1 MVKNLIK
8 QLNKSEFL
16 KNALMLITGTVIA
29 QFIPILLQPIL
40 RRMFTPE
47 DFGTFAVYTSLLG
60 IVVSIANLRY
70 ESTVML
76 PQKDSDAANLV
87 VAGGVISFLM
97 AALSGV
103 VLLIFGEAII
113 SFFDLD
119 PQLLWLFYFLPISIF
134 FFSAYQSMNYYLIR
148 KKAFR
153 MSSLNKVIRR
163 GGEGST
169 QIGVGIYFS
178 SIGLIIGTIAGDVLN
193 FSSGIFQLRR
203 KGFKRKWV
211 KYVKILALLKRYKD
225 FPLYNAVPAL
235 LNTLSLT
242 LPVLIITKFYG
253 EEVTGYFDLSR
264 MVLALP
270 LALVSVSVSQ
280 VVFQTISEKIRNRQ
294 SIIEVIKKT
303 TVGLGAVAV
312 IMVVVGIFFSVPV
325 FTFVFGEQWELSGS
339 MTQILIA
346 SYALKFVV
354 SPLSITFNALEKIRL
369 SSSWQLLYFLSI
381 LLLLFFKDEP
391 IETFLNYYLI
401 IDLIAYTIY
410 YLLMIVQV
418 TSYEKSLNETR

>member
-119 PQLLWLFYFLPISIF
+119 PQVLWLFYFLPISIF

-169 QIGVGIYFS
+169 AIANS
-178 SIGLIIGTIAGDVLN
+178 S
-193 FSSGIFQLRR
+193 Q
-203 KGFKRKWV
+203 WH
-211 KYVKILALLKRYKD
+211 
-225 FPLYNAVPAL
+225 NASAP
-235 LNTLSLT
+235 
-242 LPVLIITKFYG
+242 
-253 EEVTGYFDLSR
+253 
-264 MVLALP
+264 
-270 LALVSVSVSQ
+270 
-280 VVFQTISEKIRNRQ
+280 
-294 SIIEVIKKT
+294 
-303 TVGLGAVAV
+303 
-312 IMVVVGIFFSVPV
+312 
-325 FTFVFGEQWELSGS
+325 
-339 MTQILIA
+339 
-346 SYALKFVV
+346 
-354 SPLSITFNALEKIRL
+354 
-369 SSSWQLLYFLSI
+369 
-381 LLLLFFKDEP
+381 
-391 IETFLNYYLI
+391 
-401 IDLIAYTIY
+401 
-410 YLLMIVQV
+410 
-418 TSYEKSLNETR
+418 